1 MGVTPYLSMSYG
13 SKTFFTSPAGPLRL
27 RRIDSVLNQNY
38 LTALQRATWCQNDRS
53 RRTCGMTRWQVR
65 RAGGQAGSDVRKSQK
80 VGRKVA
86 ESEGGGSK
94 MPTFPRGPA
103 SKYNG
108 VTQTLRIF
116 VYDFTN
122 RTFSTSSFS
131 VRLRVLRRGREHTSG
146 VVVHVRHHWNINYLV
161 IWKNLY
167 LTRCLSKRSVSLAW
181 RKLPKQP
188 KKWKRQWWWPTRWAW
203 LTACLY
209 LKCPSSRRRSRTY
222 CTYCKRARP
231 SKIWAASF
239 LRVCVGFASVLKKIV
254 AL

>member
-1 MGVTPYLSMSYG
+1 MTGH
-13 SKTFFTSPAGPLRL
+13 AER
-27 RRIDSVLNQNY
+27 
-38 LTALQRATWCQNDRS
+38 TAWQGDRS
-53 RRTCGMTRWQVR
+53 
-65 RAGGQAGSDVRKSQK
+65 
-80 VGRKVA
+80 VGRAVKRA
-86 ESEGGGSK
+86 ETSGKAKKSGGRLPSPKGGGSK

-103 SKYNG
+103 SQYMG

-116 VYDFTN
+116 VYDFTH

-146 VVVHVRHHWNINYLV
+146 VVVHVGHHWNINNLV

-167 LTRCLSKRSVSLAW
+167 STQCQSRRSGSLAW

-222 CTYCKRARP
+222 CTYCKSARP

-239 LRVCVGFASVLKKIV
+239 LDISNLLHNNKIALTITHFASILRVCVGFASVYKKIV